1 MKRLRLVSALTVT
14 LLMSAC
20 GGADSTTPDAAADA
34 QGATSEA
41 GAGGTLRIG
50 VAAGL
55 TGFLAPYDATT
66 TQGLELWAEEVN
78 DEGGID
84 GQFPVELLIRDTGSD
99 VAQTTVIA
107 QELLGSD
114 IHVLLTPCDVDPSLA
129 AGQMAQEQQ
138 IPTFTLC
145 SSTPTLAPAVG
156 DFFFQSVAMDNA
168 QAALLA
174 NYATEQG
181 YETAYVLKSPDTAYT
196 QLLPEYFATAFED
209 NGGTVLTQSTYTL
222 GQQTFGPQVAEIESL
237 DPDVVMT
244 SAYEPDFPAFI
255 RQLRSAGIETPVLG
269 SDGLDSP
276 TTFALGEVVEGVVF
290 STHGSATEGSPL
302 EAFNERFAEHYGEPS
317 ETIFNATGY
326 DIGLIIE
333 EAVTQAGTLD
343 TVAVRDEI
351 AAIEDLELVTGVIT
365 YAGTDGV
372 PLRSVTLAGV
382 GSGGERNLV
391 LQAVPDPEEI
401 PDP

>member
-1 MKRLRLVSALTVT
+1 MKRLRWLVSALAVT
-14 LLMSAC
+14 MLVTAC
-20 GGADSTTPDAAADA
+20 GGGDGAATDAAP
-34 QGATSEA
+34 EA
-41 GAGGTLRIG
+41 EAEGTLRIG
-50 VAAGL
+50 IAAGL

-66 TQGLELWAEEVN
+66 TRGLELWAHEVN
-78 DEGGID
+78 EEGGID
-84 GQFPVELLIRDTGSD
+84 GRFPVELLIRDTGSD

-107 QELLGSD
+107 QELLASD
-114 IHVLLTPCDVDPSLA
+114 IHILMTPCDVDPSIA
-129 AGQMAQEQQ
+129 AGQLAQEQQ

-174 NYATEQG
+174 DYAMEQG

-196 QLLPEYFATAFED
+196 QLLPEYFVAAFEA

-222 GQQTFGPQVAEIESL
+222 GQQTFGPQVEEIESL

-255 RQLRSAGIETPVLG
+255 RQLRSAGSDVPILG

-302 EAFNERFAEHYGEPS
+302 EAFNERFEEHFGEPS

-326 DIGLIIE
+326 DIGLIID

-343 TVAVRDEI
+343 TVAIRDAI
-351 AAIEDLELVTGVIT
+351 AAIEDLEVVTGVIT
-365 YAGTDGV
+365 YEGTDGV
-372 PLRSVTLAGV
+372 PLRSVTLAGI
-382 GSGGERNLV
+382 GQDGERSLV
-391 LQAVPDPEEI
+391 LQAVPEAEEI